1 MSAATPRARFRAAA
15 RARVGGLPRPFW
27 WLWIGTL
34 VNRLGTFVEPFLVLY
49 LTAERGLSVGAA
61 GAVLGVYGA
70 GTIIAQPLGG
80 SLADRV
86 GRRTVLA
93 GSLILSALVLGG
105 LGAARDVWLIGAL
118 AFLLGVVGDCG
129 RPAVQAAVSD
139 LVPFGDRRR
148 AAGLQFWAVNLGFSA
163 AAVAGGALA
172 SAGYG
177 LLFALD
183 ALTCLAYGLIVLRAV
198 PETRPQAARDHRGP
212 GWSVIAADRPVMALL
227 AINLV
232 AAYGFF
238 QLFGVLPLSMDQDGL
253 GPAVYGAVIA
263 LNGIAIVV
271 LHPLASTVLLR
282 HDPSDVLAASWGF
295 MALGALVLASAEAV
309 PGYALGVLLFTLG
322 EIGSASTGPGLI
334 GELAPAALRGRYNG
348 AYGISFTVGAALGPV
363 IGTQLLGERDSV
375 VPWLTAAALSG
386 ACVLAQIALRRTMI
400 RRRAVAAA
408 LEGSPATA

>member
-1 MSAATPRARFRAAA
+1 
-15 RARVGGLPRPFW
+15 VGGLPRAFW
-27 WLWIGTL
+27 WLWVGTL

-49 LTAERGLSVGAA
+49 LTAERGLSVGQA

-70 GTIIAQPLGG
+70 GTIVAQPLGG

-86 GRRTVLA
+86 GRRSVLA
-93 GSLILSALVLGG
+93 TSLILSAVVLGG
-105 LGAARDVWLIGAL
+105 LGAARDVWLIAGL
-118 AFLLGVVGDCG
+118 AFLLGVIGDCG
-129 RPAVQAAVSD
+129 RPAVQAAVAD

-183 ALTCLAYGLIVLRAV
+183 AMTCLAFGLIVLRAV
-198 PETRPQAARDHRGP
+198 PETRPAVARDHKGP
-212 GWSVIAADRPVMALL
+212 GWRVIVADRPVMALL

-238 QLFGVLPLSMDQDGL
+238 HLFGVLPLSMDQDGL

-271 LHPLASTVLLR
+271 LHPLASTLLLR
-282 HDPSDVLAASWGF
+282 RDPSDVLAASWAF
-295 MALGALVLASAEAV
+295 MGLGALVLATADAV
-309 PGYALGVLLFTLG
+309 PAYAAGILLFTLG

-348 AYGISFTVGAALGPV
+348 AYGISFTVGAAVGPV
-363 IGTQLLGERDSV
+363 VGTQLLGEQDSIA
-375 VPWLTAAALSG
+375 PWITVALLSLG
-386 ACVLAQIALRRTMI
+386 CVIAQMALRRTLG
-400 RRRAVAAA
+400 RRRALAAE
-408 LEGSPATA
+408 LEAASVTA

>member
-1 MSAATPRARFRAAA
+1 MSADPSSSRLRAAA
-15 RARVGGLPRPFW
+15 RARAGGLPRAFW
-27 WLWIGTL
+27 WLWTGTL

-49 LTAERGLSVGAA
+49 LTAERGLSVGQA
-61 GAVLGVYGA
+61 GAVLGIYGA

-86 GRRTVLA
+86 GRRSVLA

-105 LGAARDVWLIGAL
+105 LGAARDPWLIAGL
-118 AFLLGVVGDCG
+118 AFLLGVIGDCG
-129 RPAVQAAVSD
+129 RPAVQAAVAD
-139 LVPFGDRRR
+139 LVPFEDRRR

-183 ALTCLAYGLIVLRAV
+183 ALTCLAYGLMVLRFV

-212 GWSVIAADRPVMALL
+212 GWRAIAADRPVLGLL

-238 QLFGVLPLSMDQDGL
+238 QLFGVLPLAMGQDGL

-263 LNGIAIVV
+263 LNGVLIVV

-282 HDPSDVLAASWGF
+282 HDPSDVLAASWAF
-295 MALGALVLASAEAV
+295 MALGALVLGVAEAV
-309 PGYALGVLLFTLG
+309 PGYMLGVLLFTLG

-348 AYGISFTVGAALGPV
+348 AYGMSFTIGAALGPV
-363 IGTQLLGERDSV
+363 VGTQLLGPRDAIA
-375 VPWLTAAALSG
+375 PWLAAAALSAG
-386 ACVLAQIALRRTMI
+386 CVVAQLALRRTMA
-400 RRRAVAAA
+400 RRRVLAAA
-408 LEGSPATA
+408 LEGAVSPA

>member
-1 MSAATPRARFRAAA
+1 M
-15 RARVGGLPRPFW
+15 
-27 WLWIGTL
+27 
-34 VNRLGTFVEPFLVLY
+34 
-49 LTAERGLSVGAA
+49 
-61 GAVLGVYGA
+61 
-70 GTIIAQPLGG
+70 
-80 SLADRV
+80 
-86 GRRTVLA
+86 
-93 GSLILSALVLGG
+93 
-105 LGAARDVWLIGAL
+105 
-118 AFLLGVVGDCG
+118 
-129 RPAVQAAVSD
+129 
-139 LVPFGDRRR
+139 LVPFKDRRR

-183 ALTCLAYGLIVLRAV
+183 ALTCLAYGLMVLRAV

-212 GWSVIAADRPVMALL
+212 GWRVIAADRPVMALL

-238 QLFGVLPLSMDQDGL
+238 QLFGVLPLAMDQDGL

-271 LHPLASTVLLR
+271 IHPLASTLLLR
-282 HDPSDVLAASWGF
+282 HDPCDVLAASWGF
-295 MALGALVLASAEAV
+295 MALGALVLAFAEAV

-363 IGTQLLGERDSV
+363 VGTQLLGPDDSIA
-375 VPWLTAAALSG
+375 PWLTAAALSAG
-386 ACVLAQIALRRTMI
+386 CVAAQVAMRRTMG
-400 RRRAVAAA
+400 RRRALAAA
-408 LEGSPATA
+408 LEGAPATA